1 MEYGSQVGQVKTTQ
15 SELTSAHIQFQEV
28 GKRLDS
34 CLIRLT
40 TIANKLSDESNNLS
54 AKELIPEPSPRMP
67 GLVSDF
73 YRDVDGFRNITS
85 RIEQQLS
92 KLESQI

>member
-1 MEYGSQVGQVKTTQ
+1 MDYPQQAGSIKTTQ
-15 SELTSAHIQFQEV
+15 SELVSAHIQFQEI
-28 GKRLDS
+28 GKRLDT
-34 CLIRLT
+34 CLGRLT
-40 TIANKLSDESNNLS
+40 TIANKLSDESGNIN
-54 AKELIPEPSPRMP
+54 KEPVPEPSPRLP

-73 YRDVDGFRNITS
+73 YRDVDGFRSLTS